1 MDTRTSRPTPA
12 PVTTGHVVSADGTSI
27 RYRRTGHGPAVILLH
42 GGLQAGQDLARLA
55 EALSGSF
62 DVVVPD
68 RRPRSAG
75 PAGRRDGERASAA
88 PADGE
93 HVAREVEDLRALV
106 DATGAHAVFGLSAGG
121 LVALR
126 AAREIPELTR
136 LALYEPALS
145 VGGSV
150 PTDWLPAYERQ
161 IATGQIAKAMRTTMV
176 GLRVA
181 PAFFRLPSVLVTPL
195 LRLLLRFQRPAPG
208 EVSTEEVVRAMHHDM
223 ALVTELAETTADYA
237 AVTADVLLLGGG
249 KSPAYFDVTLAALA
263 GVLPHVQRV
272 TLSGMTHNDADND
285 GDPARVADLLE
296 PFFQGA
302 PAVQPRY

>member
-1 MDTRTSRPTPA
+1 MDTTTKPPAPA
-12 PVTTGHVVSADGTSI
+12 PVTTGHVVSADGTTI
-27 RYRRTGHGPAVILLH
+27 GYRRTGHGPAVILLH
-42 GGLQAGQDLARLA
+42 GGLQSGQNLVRLA
-55 EALSGSF
+55 EALAGSF
-62 DVVVPD
+62 DVIVPD
-68 RRPRSAG
+68 RRPRGTGAG
-75 PAGRRDGERASAA
+75 GE
-88 PADGE
+88 PADGA
-93 HVAREVEDLRALV
+93 HAAREVEDLRALV

-150 PTDWLPAYERQ
+150 PTAWLPVYDRQ
-161 IATGQIAKAMRTTMV
+161 VAAGRIAAAMRTAMV

-181 PAFFRLPSVLVTPL
+181 PAFFRLPSALVTPL
-195 LRLLLRFQRPAPG
+195 LRLVMRFQRPAPG
-208 EVSTEEVVRAMHHDM
+208 EVSTEDVVRAMHHDM
-223 ALVTELAETTADYA
+223 TLVTELADTTGDYA
-237 AVTADVLLLGGG
+237 TVTADVLLLGGA
-249 KSPAYFDVTLAALA
+249 KSPAYFDVTLATLA

>member
-1 MDTRTSRPTPA
+1 MDTTTNRPGEATF
-12 PVTTGHVVSADGTSI
+12 TTGRVTSADGTTI
-27 RYRRTGHGPAVILLH
+27 GFRRIGHGPAVILLH
-42 GGLQAGQDLARLA
+42 GGLQSGQNLARLA
-55 EALSGSF
+55 AALSGSF
-62 DVVVPD
+62 DVIVPD
-68 RRPRSAG
+68 RR
-75 PAGRRDGERASAA
+75 RRGTSRAAE

-93 HVAREVEDLRALV
+93 HTAREVEDLRALV

-126 AAREIPELTR
+126 AATEIPELTR

-150 PTDWLPAYERQ
+150 PTDWLPAYDRQ
-161 IATGQIAKAMRTTMV
+161 VAAGRLASAMRTAMV

-181 PAFFRLPSVLVTPL
+181 PGFFRLPSFLVSPL
-195 LRLLLRFQRPAPG
+195 LRIVMRFQRPAPG
-208 EVSTEEVVRAMHHDM
+208 EASTEDVVRAMRHDM
-223 ALVTELAETTADYA
+223 ALVTELADTTADYA
-237 AVTADVLLLGGG
+237 ALSADVLLLGGA
-249 KSPAYFDVTLAALA
+249 KSPGYFAASLAALA
-263 GVLPHVQRV
+263 DALPHAHRV